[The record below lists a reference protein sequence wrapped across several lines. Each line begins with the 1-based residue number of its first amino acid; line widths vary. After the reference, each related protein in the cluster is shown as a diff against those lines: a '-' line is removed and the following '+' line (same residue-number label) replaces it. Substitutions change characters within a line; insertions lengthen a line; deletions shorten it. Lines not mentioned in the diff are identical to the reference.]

1 MTEHGL
7 VFTNAV
13 GNPLD
18 GRNLR
23 SRSFPK
29 LLAKADLGPMRI
41 HDLRHSAA
49 SLLLAD
55 GVPVKVVSEILGH
68 VDVSTTLRIYAH
80 VLEGAQEQAASYMER
95 LFNS

>member
-13 GNPLD
+13 GNPA
-18 GRNLR
+18 GTSAAVR
-23 SRSFPK
+23 FPK

-68 VDVSTTLRIYAH
+68 ADVSTTLRIYAH